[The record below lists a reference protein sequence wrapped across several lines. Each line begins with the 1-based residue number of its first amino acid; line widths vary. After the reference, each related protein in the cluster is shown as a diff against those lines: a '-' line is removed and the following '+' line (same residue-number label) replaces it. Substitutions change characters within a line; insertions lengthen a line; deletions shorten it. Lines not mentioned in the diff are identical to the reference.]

1 MPKHKVVLYNPRSV
15 FFDMPLALLAIGSA
29 LDSRRFEVEIIDAR
43 LTQNPQQALA
53 AALPGA
59 LCLGITVLTGAPLA
73 DALEMSRYAK
83 RHFPQVP
90 VIWGGWHPSLF
101 PTGPLVDVPEV
112 DITVQGQGEETFR
125 ELTEAFA
132 AGNPVDEIP
141 GMAHRRSGEI
151 VRNAPRP
158 LADMNVFPRVDYDL
172 IDVEAYF
179 AKKGRR
185 QFDYISSTGC
195 FFRCSFCADPFVFQ
209 RKYSA
214 LSPERMIS
222 DLRFFQERYGFTDLN
237 FQDETFFTYRERI
250 AAFAAGLVENG
261 IRTTWAA
268 TMRADQGSRLGDE
281 VWQL

>member
-132 AGNPVDEIP
+132 AGSPVDGIP
-141 GMAHRRSGEI
+141 GMA
-151 VRNAPRP
+151 
-158 LADMNVFPRVDYDL
+158 
-172 IDVEAYF
+172 
-179 AKKGRR
+179 
-185 QFDYISSTGC
+185 
-195 FFRCSFCADPFVFQ
+195 
-209 RKYSA
+209 
-214 LSPERMIS
+214 
-222 DLRFFQERYGFTDLN
+222 
-237 FQDETFFTYRERI
+237 I
-250 AAFAAGLVENG
+250 AGV
-261 IRTTWAA
+261 
-268 TMRADQGSRLGDE
+268 
-281 VWQL
+281 